1 MEPLLKIVLVQTHSE
16 LSETDNLWD
25 ESELIACKVCVGRR
39 FPSYQEAIAERER
52 ERGESGCVVWSL
64 DTGYWIEY
72 ISPVNPRLI
81 QRGRGLLLYVL
92 RLSLAIPK
100 IIKLTS
106 KTDSPLVGWRVSQGP
121 PWYSPWWWVDPQI
134 PHSTCAVIEYSGNA
148 IYILWYKQ

>member
-1 MEPLLKIVLVQTHSE
+1 MKWAKQSSNKSDCNVTKLLSPGILKQIKLFWCGTG
-16 LSETDNLWD
+16 N
-25 ESELIACKVCVGRR
+25 G
-39 FPSYQEAIAERER
+39 
-52 ERGESGCVVWSL
+52 ERGESRCVVWSL

-92 RLSLAIPK
+92 RLSLAKPK

-106 KTDSPLVGWRVSQGP
+106 KTDSPLVWRRVSQGP

-134 PHSTCAVIEYSGNA
+134 PHSTCAVIEYNGNA